1 MVRNPTHGAR
11 VAAILRALAL
21 GLWALV
27 LLRSCFD
34 GRLDLLLRRGFH
46 PLVALSGVVLLLLA
60 LLQGRW
66 AFRSA
71 AGAPSGGPPQARP
84 LRTRPLDAEPRE
96 APSQQGVEAR
106 SRSQNPAER
115 RDGWTALA
123 TGLLAGLLLA
133 LPPNPSFADLAA
145 QRPSDGGG
153 AGELS
158 FVLPP
163 AERSL
168 TDWVRLMRSQPD
180 PALFDGDPVRISG
193 FVLPMPDQ
201 PPQLAR
207 LLVRCCLAD
216 ATPVGLP
223 VRWPPGSPPPQADQW
238 LAIEG
243 RMAVE
248 PRPSGPTLV
257 VVPSTVRS
265 VARPRYPLEP

>member
-1 MVRNPTHGAR
+1 MLRNPAHDAR
-11 VAAILRALAL
+11 NAAILRALAL

-27 LLRSCFD
+27 LLRSCVD

-60 LLQGRW
+60 LLQARW
-66 AFRSA
+66 AFGSA
-71 AGAPSGGPPQARP
+71 AEAPSGRPPQTRRP
-84 LRTRPLDAEPRE
+84 GTGPLAAEPRATASRDE
-96 APSQQGVEAR
+96 VPAR
-106 SRSQNPAER
+106 SRRRNPAER

-123 TGLLAGLLLA
+123 TALLAALLLA

-145 QRPSDGGG
+145 QRPPDEGS

-163 AERSL
+163 AQRSL
-168 TDWVRLMRSQPD
+168 TDWVRLLRSQPD

-193 FVLPMPDQ
+193 FVLPMPNQ

-223 VRWPPGSPPPQADQW
+223 VRWPAGNPPPEADQW

-243 RMAVE
+243 RMALE
-248 PRPSGPTLV
+248 PRPSGASLV
-257 VVPSTVRS
+257 VVPSRVRS
-265 VARPRYPLEP
+265 IARPRYPLEP